1 MICSMAV
8 ILVTLGH
15 NLLIQQ
21 TTWLPHHDS
30 WKLLTQHF
38 KKSVMRVAHSL
49 PNFRSSGLGLVPKH
63 DGGWRIIYH
72 LSAPALHSIIDYIDP
87 NFFSLSYCTI
97 DDAYSIINKLGH
109 NALFSKIDLKDAF
122 RSILVCPEDWNLLG
136 FQWRQHFY
144 VDTCLP
150 FGLCSASF
158 LSNRLSKAIY
168 WVLQHN
174 YGVVHLLHYLDDF
187 FTAGPA
193 NSNNC
198 MNNLT
203 AMLSLYNKINAPVKS
218 SKPIYNIKIL
228 GILLDTT
235 TMEANIMQ
243 DRKQEL
249 LSELLYLRHHQNCT
263 KRVCFH

>member
-1 MICSMAV
+1 MICSMAA
-8 ILVTLGH
+8 ILVTLDH

-38 KKSVMRVAHSL
+38 KKSVKRVAHSL
-49 PNFRSSGLGLVPKH
+49 QNFRSSGLGLVPKH

-109 NALFSKIDLKDAF
+109 NALLSKIDLKDAF

-158 LSNRLSKAIY
+158 LFNRLSKAISFFT
-168 WVLQHN
+168 
-174 YGVVHLLHYLDDF
+174 DDF

-203 AMLSLYNKINAPVKS
+203 AMLSLCNKINAPVKS

-243 DRKQEL
+243 DRKQAL
-249 LSELLYLRHHQNCT
+249 LSELLYL
-263 KRVCFH
+263 